1 METNILV
8 KTDNLTNEEW
18 LRWRQKGLGGS
29 DIAPILGDYN
39 TAQCMGHTISWKPV
53 TTERLDSKA
62 LKEAEPDLYSKY
74 VKTSTSRR
82 FSVR

>member
-1 METNILV
+1 MRKQTRFVSNRVNKKQLYNSIMESVIPEI
-8 KTDNLTNEEW
+8 K
-18 LRWRQKGLGGS
+18 
-29 DIAPILGDYN
+29 
-39 TAQCMGHTISWKPV
+39 
-53 TTERLDSKA
+53 KA